1 MRLILIVL
9 LSSVS
14 AIEFP
19 DLEDYCND
27 SYCHIL
33 GRSRKYSDKKAT
45 KLTEFHIDICDKDVL
60 QLMPNLRTL
69 ELENCDLPDFTI
81 KDLYP
86 LPYLTSLQ
94 LRSSNLLKLD
104 DEHFSKWPGMQILV
118 LGGNNITR
126 LSDECFKGLPQLWLL
141 SLPGNGIRL
150 LPWGVFDTLP
160 ELLHLDLS
168 GNRIENLPENIFSGL
183 PKLEMLLLNGN
194 PLIYISPTS
203 LKPLS
208 NLRLLD
214 LSYCGPLPDLSL
226 PGAHTLIL
234 DNSGVQRLDIL
245 GSVHKLQARNN
256 HLTEIRLPNKSSVI
270 ELDLHNNLLT
280 SNDIPKL
287 LMGMWRL
294 QRLDL
299 SKNLIGM
306 YAAAGSDNSSELF
319 MLPNLMYLNLS
330 ENRLSRLHFDSPI
343 PWERLTHLDVSYNR
357 IYAPAYIGI
366 NEAFNLQS
374 LHLEGNWISYLLLS
388 SWKPHPRLKELALYD
403 NRFPPE
409 GYKNTTNF
417 FKEMGVNVLEKTQY
431 NHSNNASPSTC
442 KPCIPAAIDF
452 PISNDTKTKCDTVT
466 EAPSTCKPC
475 IPDVNDFPK
484 GNNTNQK
491 CDTDNE
497 ANRFSND
504 TYRKWNLWNVV
515 TLVSLSIS
523 LALNAFVIVLLIRSR
538 RRLASALATMDML
551 SNDFDDQI
559 MLG

>member
-1 MRLILIVL
+1 MHLIIIVL
-9 LSSVS
+9 FSSAS
-14 AIEFP
+14 AVLFP

-45 KLTEFHIDICDKDVL
+45 KLTEFHIDFCDKEVL

-69 ELENCDLPDFTI
+69 ELEYCDSPDFTM

-94 LRSSNLLKLD
+94 LRRSNLMELHR
-104 DEHFSKWPGMQILV
+104 EHFSKWPKMKILV

-126 LSDECFKGLPQLWLL
+126 LSDECFKGLPELWLL
-141 SLPGNGIRL
+141 SLPGNGIRG
-150 LPWGVFDTLP
+150 LPWGVFETLP

-168 GNRIENLPENIFSGL
+168 GNRIENLPENIFSGV

-194 PLIYISPTS
+194 PLTVISSTS
-203 LKPLS
+203 LIPLR

-234 DNSGVQRLDIL
+234 DNSGVQRLAIL

-256 HLTEIRLPNKSSVI
+256 HLTEIKLPNKSSVI
-270 ELDLHNNLLT
+270 ELDLHNNLLKT
-280 SNDIPKL
+280 YDIPKL

-319 MLPNLMYLNLS
+319 MLPNLMYFNIS
-330 ENRLSRLHFDSPI
+330 GNRLTRLHFDSPI

-357 IYAPAYIGI
+357 IIAPAGHGI
-366 NEAFNLQS
+366 DEAFNLHS
-374 LHLEGNWISYLLLS
+374 LHLEGNFINYLMLS
-388 SWKPHPRLKELALYD
+388 PWKPHPPLKEVALYD
-403 NRFPPE
+403 NNFQSV
-409 GYKNTTNF
+409 GYKNITNF
-417 FKEMGVNVLEKTQY
+417 FKEIGVNVLEKTQY
-431 NHSNNASPSTC
+431 NHSNSASPTC
-442 KPCIPAAIDF
+442 KPCMPDVKDV
-452 PISNDTKTKCDTVT
+452 PSGNDT
-466 EAPSTCKPC
+466 S
-475 IPDVNDFPK
+475 
-484 GNNTNQK
+484 QK
-491 CDTDNE
+491 WDTDTKVNPL
-497 ANRFSND
+497 SND
-504 TYRKWNLWNVV
+504 TYREWNVWNV
-515 TLVSLSIS
+515 LMLVSLIIS
-523 LALNAFVIVLLIRSR
+523 LSLNSFLIIRWR
-538 RRLASALATMDML
+538 RRHLFTQSTPLSPIREMI
-551 SNDFDDQI
+551 SNDSDDQM
-559 MLG
+559 ML

>member
-1 MRLILIVL
+1 MHLIFIVL

-14 AIEFP
+14 AIKFS
-19 DLEDYCND
+19 DLEDYCKD

-45 KLTEFHIDICDKDVL
+45 KLTEFHTDICDKEVL

-69 ELENCDLPDFTI
+69 ELENCDRPDFTI
-81 KDLYP
+81 NDLYP

-94 LRSSNLLKLD
+94 LRLSNLLQLH
-104 DEHFSKWPGMQILV
+104 DEHFSKWPEMQVLV
-118 LGGNNITR
+118 LGGNNITK
-126 LSDECFKGLPQLWLL
+126 LFDKCFKGLPKLWML
-141 SLPGNGIRL
+141 SLPGNGIL

-194 PLIYISPTS
+194 PLIWILPTS
-203 LKPLS
+203 LIPLS

-280 SNDIPKL
+280 ASDIPKL

-357 IYAPAYIGI
+357 IYAPSSIGI
-366 NEAFNLQS
+366 NEAFNLHS
-374 LHLEGNWISYLLLS
+374 LHLEGNFISYLTLS
-388 SWKPHPRLKELALYD
+388 SWKPHPPLKELALYD
-403 NRFPPE
+403 NRFQPE
-409 GYKNTTNF
+409 GYKNTTKF

-431 NHSNNASPSTC
+431 NHSNNASPPTC
-442 KPCIPAAIDF
+442 KPC
-452 PISNDTKTKCDTVT
+452 K
-466 EAPSTCKPC
+466 
-475 IPDVNDFPK
+475 PDVNDFPV
-484 GNNTNQK
+484 GDDTNQK
-491 CDTDNE
+491 CDTDTK
-497 ANRFSND
+497 ANPLSND
-504 TYRKWNLWNVV
+504 TYREWNVWNV
-515 TLVSLSIS
+515 LMLVFLIIS
-523 LALNAFVIVLLIRSR
+523 LALNAFVIGQLIRSR
-538 RRLASALATMDML
+538 RRSTSVPATMDMH
-551 SNDFDDQI
+551 SIDSDDLI
-559 MLG
+559 I